1 MRILLAEHHSQVL
14 KALQTMLREKTEYTL
29 VGEATN
35 ADNLL
40 QQAGEVNPDLVL
52 FAWDLPGQP
61 SVEIIAALN
70 ALTPRPKVVVLSS
83 QLDVEEIALSAG
95 ADAFISKGEPPKRL
109 LITLYEMQLELEDQ
123 TVNW

>member
-52 FAWDLPGQP
+52 FAWDLPLWLQP
-61 SVEIIAALN
+61 GVG
-70 ALTPRPKVVVLSS
+70 V
-83 QLDVEEIALSAG
+83 
-95 ADAFISKGEPPKRL
+95 RL
-109 LITLYEMQLELEDQ
+109 HQ
-123 TVNW
+123 